1 MVSKMVKGGVR
12 FPMHAAA
19 GQLKYKFKQ
28 DYFIYINKIA
38 LGIYDVKIT
47 VSWD

>member
-12 FPMHAAA
+12 FPMLAEV
-19 GQLKYKFKQ
+19 GQLKYNF
-28 DYFIYINKIA
+28 NKIA

-47 VSWD
+47 VS